1 LAKTL
6 AKTICVFCASSQDI
20 DDKYLTLASELGAAI
35 AQKKYGLVTGGGS
48 ISMMGAIAKSARQN
62 GGNTIG
68 VIPEGLLK
76 FEVADEAADELIIT
90 KDMRARKGI
99 MDSYSDAFIALPGGI
114 GTLEELIEVWTARSL
129 GMHDKPIIILDPW
142 DDYQG
147 LKRLINE
154 LTEKSFIRQAATIVP
169 SWVTSVA
176 EALTAVENEWRAP
189 RSILPSAKDLL
200 EAEVDEIN
208 ES

>member
-1 LAKTL
+1 MAQAVT
-6 AKTICVFCASSQDI
+6 KTICVFCASSQDI

-48 ISMMGAIAKSARQN
+48 ISMMGAVATSARKF

-90 KDMRARKGI
+90 KDMRTRKGV

-129 GMHDKPIIILDPW
+129 GMHNKPIIILDPW

-147 LKRLINE
+147 LKSLIQE
-154 LTEKSFIRQAATIVP
+154 LTDKFFIRQAATLIP
-169 SWVTSVA
+169 SWVTTVA
-176 EALTAVENEWRAP
+176 EALTSVENEWQAP
-189 RSILPSAKDLL
+189 RSILATARDLL
-200 EAEVDEIN
+200 EAEVDEVN

>member
-1 LAKTL
+1 MASAVT
-6 AKTICVFCASSQDI
+6 KTICVFCASSQDI
-20 DDKYLTLASELGAAI
+20 DDKYLTLASELGAVI

-48 ISMMGAIAKSARQN
+48 ISMMGAIASSARKS

-68 VIPEGLLK
+68 VIPEGLLE

-90 KDMRARKGI
+90 KDMRSRKGV

-129 GMHDKPIIILDPW
+129 GMHNKPIIILDPW

-147 LKRLINE
+147 LKSLIQE
-154 LTEKSFIRQAATIVP
+154 LTDKFFIRQAATLIP
-169 SWVTSVA
+169 SWVRTVA
-176 EALTAVENEWRAP
+176 EALTAVENEWKAP
-189 RSILPSAKDLL
+189 RSIVPSAKDLL
-200 EAEVDEIN
+200 EAEVDEVN
-208 ES
+208 ER

>member
-1 LAKTL
+1 MAK
-6 AKTICVFCASSQDI
+6 AVVKTICVFCASSQDI
-20 DDKYLTLASELGAAI
+20 DDKYLTLASDLGAAI

-48 ISMMGAIAKSARQN
+48 ISMMGAIAASARKH

-76 FEVADEAADELIIT
+76 FEVADEKADELIIT
-90 KDMRARKGI
+90 KDMRSRKGV

-142 DDYQG
+142 NDYLG
-147 LKRLINE
+147 LKNLVNE

-176 EALTAVENEWRAP
+176 EALIAIENEWKAP
-189 RSILPSAKDLL
+189 RKIVPSAKDLL

>member
-1 LAKTL
+1 MASAVT
-6 AKTICVFCASSQDI
+6 KTICVFCASSQDI
-20 DDKYLTLASELGAAI
+20 DDKYLTLASELGAVI

-48 ISMMGAIAKSARQN
+48 ISMMGAIASSARKY

-68 VIPEGLLK
+68 VIPEGLLE

-90 KDMRARKGI
+90 KDMRSRKGV

-129 GMHDKPIIILDPW
+129 GMHNKPIIILDPW

-147 LKRLINE
+147 LKSLIQE
-154 LTEKSFIRQAATIVP
+154 LTDKFFIRQAATLIP
-169 SWVTSVA
+169 SWVRTVA
-176 EALTAVENEWRAP
+176 EALTAVENEWKAP
-189 RSILPSAKDLL
+189 RSIVPSAKDLL
-200 EAEVDEIN
+200 EAEVDEVN
-208 ES
+208 ER

>member
-1 LAKTL
+1 
-6 AKTICVFCASSQDI
+6 
-20 DDKYLTLASELGAAI
+20 
-35 AQKKYGLVTGGGS
+35 
-48 ISMMGAIAKSARQN
+48 
-62 GGNTIG
+62 
-68 VIPEGLLK
+68 
-76 FEVADEAADELIIT
+76 
-90 KDMRARKGI
+90 MRARKGI

>member
-1 LAKTL
+1 MADEV

-20 DDKYLTLASELGAAI
+20 DDKYLNLASELGAAI
-35 AQKKYGLVTGGGS
+35 AQKKYNLVTGGGS
-48 ISMMGAIAKSARQN
+48 ISMMGAIATSARRHA
-62 GGNTIG
+62 GKTIG

-90 KDMRARKGI
+90 KDMRARKGV

-129 GMHDKPIIILDPW
+129 GMHNKPIIILDPW
-142 DDYQG
+142 NDYAG
-147 LKRLINE
+147 LKNLVQE
-154 LTEKSFIRQAATIVP
+154 LTEKFFIRQAATVIP
-169 SWVTSVA
+169 SWVTTVA
-176 EALTAVENEWRAP
+176 EALTAVENEWQEP
-189 RSILPSAKDLL
+189 RSILATARDLL
-200 EAEVDEIN
+200 EAEVDEVN